1 MSGLGFRREAERL
14 LSREID
20 DLLLDLRGLALV
32 RNLLAERGATG
43 AEIAAHS
50 DALERRRRR
59 LADLI
64 TGRAGHEREVL
75 HDAA

>member
-1 MSGLGFRREAERL
+1 
-14 LSREID
+14 
-20 DLLLDLRGLALV
+20 V
-32 RNLLAERGATG
+32 RNLLAEGGATR
-43 AEIAAHS
+43 AEAAAHT

-64 TGRAGHEREVL
+64 TDRAGHEREVL